1 MNKQDLQVK
10 ISGLTNV
17 IRNATLFKD
26 ELQSINDTVPEDNSI
41 ERMLR
46 IGEAGTKYGLLDPTS
61 AASSKLLPQVLEG
74 QALAS

>member
-46 IGEAGTKYGLLDPTS
+46 IGEAGQRYGLVSPES
-61 AASSKLLPQVLEG
+61 VASSKLLPQVLEG